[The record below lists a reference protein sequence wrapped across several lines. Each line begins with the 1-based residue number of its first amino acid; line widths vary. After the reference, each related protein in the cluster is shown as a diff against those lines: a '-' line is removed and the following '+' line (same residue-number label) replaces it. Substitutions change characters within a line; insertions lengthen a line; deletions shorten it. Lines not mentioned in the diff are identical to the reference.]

1 MNNINEDML
10 GVNETENA
18 FVNFSLKC
26 IIYVLM
32 NLWLMYEIEII
43 SGTIGYCKNG
53 SNYQA
58 IGYFKILQL
67 KVLVMTTKVKRGK
80 GKELDKNSSSWIWK
94 L

>member
-1 MNNINEDML
+1 
-10 GVNETENA
+10 
-18 FVNFSLKC
+18 
-26 IIYVLM
+26 
-32 NLWLMYEIEII
+32 MYEIEII

-80 GKELDKNSSSWIWK
+80 GKELDKNSSS
-94 L
+94 